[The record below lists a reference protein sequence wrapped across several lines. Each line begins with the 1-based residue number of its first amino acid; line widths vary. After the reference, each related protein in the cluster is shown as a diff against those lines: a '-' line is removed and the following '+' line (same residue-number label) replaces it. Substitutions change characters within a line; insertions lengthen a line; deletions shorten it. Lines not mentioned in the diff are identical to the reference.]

1 MHRIGAILY
10 AIWGLLHVFAAV
22 QVYKL
27 GSSIE
32 PGMVQGRIFQDSW
45 NLMFF
50 AMSAIVVAVIFNWKN
65 SRLGYWLNLAIVS
78 VGDVGFIVTILLPG
92 YLPLIPGIV
101 GPVLWVLAVVFS
113 TLGMLNGHRD
123 NWWPRFE
130 APLSAVLRALQRRN

>member
-1 MHRIGAILY
+1 MHRIGSILY
-10 AIWGLLHVFAAV
+10 VFWGLLHVFAAI

-32 PGMVQGRIFQDSW
+32 PGIVQGRIFQDSW

-65 SRLGYWLNLAIVS
+65 SLLGYWLNLAIVS

-92 YLPLIPGIV
+92 YIPLIPGII
-101 GPVLWVLAVVFS
+101 GPGLWVVALVFS
-113 TLGMLNGHRD
+113 TLGVLNWHGD
-123 NWWPRFE
+123 N
-130 APLSAVLRALQRRN
+130 